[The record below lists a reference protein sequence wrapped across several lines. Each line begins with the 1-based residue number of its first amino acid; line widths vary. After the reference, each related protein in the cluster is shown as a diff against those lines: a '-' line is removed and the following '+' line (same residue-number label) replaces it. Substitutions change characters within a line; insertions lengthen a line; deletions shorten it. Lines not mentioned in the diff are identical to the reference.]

1 MYCQIFTSTVVVEA
15 AVGSLEILEGPCEE
29 LLLLP

>member
-1 MYCQIFTSTVVVEA
+1 MNYLTTSTVVVEA
-15 AVGSLEILEGPCEE
+15 AVGSLVILVWPLPE